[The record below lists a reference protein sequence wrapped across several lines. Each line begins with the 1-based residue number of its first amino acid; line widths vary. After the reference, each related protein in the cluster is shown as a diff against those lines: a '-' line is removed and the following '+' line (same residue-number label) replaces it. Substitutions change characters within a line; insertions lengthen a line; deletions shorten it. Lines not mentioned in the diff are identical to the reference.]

1 VPEVPVHLSVVGY
14 RVEWMS
20 LECTALMVTVSVGS
34 DTHGHVTSGTD

>member
-20 LECTALMVTVSVGS
+20 LECTALTVTVSIIMNIN
-34 DTHGHVTSGTD
+34 DIR